1 MCVCM
6 MVCVRVSERE
16 QENISEG
23 PPPKKKK
30 RKESVCLLIYDAV
43 SVINTALLSH
53 LDALIDTCS
62 GEHMGQELE
71 LWVWPFPYG

>member
-1 MCVCM
+1 M

-16 QENISEG
+16 QENRDT
-23 PPPKKKK
+23 PPPKKK

-43 SVINTALLSH
+43 SVINTTLLSL

-71 LWVWPFPYG
+71 LRV